1 MIKCIK
7 KEAIKYFGWALLWMG
22 KPFTSIGNWFW
33 KLHRKVLDWN
43 D

>member
-1 MIKCIK
+1 MMKRKLIT
-7 KEAIKYFGWALLWMG
+7 YLGLGLLYMG

-33 KLHRKVLDWN
+33 KKHKQVLDWN